1 MQKITT
7 RELNNR
13 VDKYEYKIRQDARQR
28 KNKYTDR
35 IVSIV
40 QSSKGVNAKPYL
52 STHCSVNIPHAI
64 AKLLNIRHGSLVEW
78 KLSQTEHNAFIL
90 TVIQEDE
97 QGDA

>member
-13 VDKYEYKIRQDARQR
+13 VDTYEYKVRRDARQR
-28 KNKYTDR
+28 KNKYTDK

-64 AKLLNIRHGSLVEW
+64 AKLMQLHHGSLVEW
-78 KLSQTEHNAFIL
+78 RLSDTDIHSFVL
-90 TVIQEDE
+90 TVIPEE
-97 QGDA
+97 EGDSS